1 MIYRRRDALSGF
13 LNPLN
18 EHPFSGIVTTDID
31 VTIEHVSSPTQ
42 SYKANVFDR
51 DFEQTRP
58 PGLEEGNGEFD
69 AYTVNVEA
77 NPEGQARQGSKPEI
91 LKMREYTREAAMQE
105 SADVGAWLYAR
116 VAFLFF
122 LSMLIIWVRL
132 PFSTHLPALTPFA
145 PDFCCHMY

>member
-31 VTIEHVSSPTQ
+31 VTIEHVSSPTH
-42 SYKANVFDR
+42 SYKANVFDK
-51 DFEQTRP
+51 DFDQARP
-58 PGLEEGNGEFD
+58 QGLEEGNVEMD

-77 NPEGQARQGSKPEI
+77 NPDGRPRQGSKPEI
-91 LKMREYTREAAMQE
+91 LKMREYTREAARQE
-105 SADVGAWLYAR
+105 STDVGAWLYAR

-132 PFSTHLPALTPFA
+132 PFCTHLNPLSPQSLLS
-145 PDFCCHMY
+145 